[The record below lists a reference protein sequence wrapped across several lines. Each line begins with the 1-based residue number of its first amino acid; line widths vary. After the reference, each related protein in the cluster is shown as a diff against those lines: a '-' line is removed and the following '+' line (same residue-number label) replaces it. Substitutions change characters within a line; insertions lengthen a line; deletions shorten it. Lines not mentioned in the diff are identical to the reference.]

1 MSQNPSLSAPMRLKT
16 QAVLASFLLAL
27 SVHAQIDTNRPVRP
41 MSLEQAIKLAL
52 ENNLQIARAR
62 FEPQLAGFRLS
73 SSYAYYDPVFEAFA
87 DHSYRQR
94 EGQFIPGSG
103 ITAPPST
110 TEADRFGG
118 GITGVLPYTGLRYS
132 IDSSF
137 DHVTGQARGDT
148 IDDYTADVG
157 ITLRQPLL
165 RDFWIDQQR
174 LNIKLARKDLRIS
187 EYAVTFR
194 VMDVVNRVQIAFYD
208 LMGALDAVKARETSL
223 MLADRLVEENRQR
236 VKVGTMAPLDEK
248 QAESE
253 AALRQSE
260 LIQARAEVTR
270 SENILKSLISNNYE
284 QWHTVAII
292 PQEKL
297 LAVPQIYD
305 LQESW
310 LNGLNLR
317 PDYNE
322 AKERVE
328 RQGIVVSYT
337 RNQLF
342 PALDLQGTYGRSG
355 FDNRIGGTNGA
366 ALRDSSF
373 SGSLNDIREETNPRY
388 SYGVIVSVPLTFR
401 AERARHKEAKA
412 LLEQAKLDL
421 QILHQDVL
429 IGIDDAMKAAR
440 AAYERAQASRA
451 AREFAQIALDAEQ
464 KKLDNGRSTS
474 FVVLQLQRDLT
485 SARAEE
491 IDALSDYNKA
501 LTVLTLREGTILKRN
516 NVQLEI
522 EK

>member
-1 MSQNPSLSAPMRLKT
+1 MRPQIQTALAFLCLS
-16 QAVLASFLLAL
+16 L
-27 SVHAQIDTNRPVRP
+27 SVHAQMDTNRPTRP
-41 MSLEQAIKLAL
+41 MSLDQAIKLAL
-52 ENNLQIARAR
+52 ENNMQLARVR

-73 SSYAYYDPVFEAFA
+73 GSYGFYDPVFEGFA
-87 DHSYRQR
+87 NHSYRER
-94 EGQFIPGSG
+94 EGRFNADTG
-103 ITAPPST
+103 ITPSSA
-110 TEADRFGG
+110 TESDTFGG
-118 GITGVLPYTGLRYS
+118 GIVGVLPWTGLRYS
-132 IDSSF
+132 IDSTF
-137 DHVTGQARGDT
+137 DHVTGDATGQAFE
-148 IDDYTADVG
+148 IDEYVADVG
-157 ITLRQPLL
+157 LTLRQPLL

-174 LNIKLARKDLRIS
+174 LNIRLAKRDLKIS
-187 EYAVTFR
+187 EYTVALQ
-194 VMDVVNRVQIAFYD
+194 VMEVVNRTQIAFYD

-223 MLADRLVEENRQR
+223 TLAQRLVEENRQR

-270 SENILKSLISNNYE
+270 FENILKALISNNYE
-284 QWHTVAII
+284 QWHAVAII

-297 LAVPQIYD
+297 LAIPQVYD

-310 LNGLNLR
+310 QNGLNLR

-322 AKERVE
+322 AKERLE
-328 RQGIVVSYT
+328 RQGIVVKYT

-355 FDNRIGGTNGA
+355 FDNRVAGTNVV
-366 ALRDSSF
+366 RDSSF
-373 SGSLNDIREETNPRY
+373 SRSLDDIREENNPRY
-388 SYGVIVSVPLTFR
+388 SYGVIFTLPLTFR

-421 QILHQDVL
+421 QIVHQDVL

-485 SARAEE
+485 NARAEE

-501 LTVLTLREGTILKRN
+501 LTVLHLREGTILKRN
-516 NVQLEI
+516 NVQVEI
-522 EK
+522 EQ

>member
-1 MSQNPSLSAPMRLKT
+1 MRLQIYT
-16 QAVLASFLLAL
+16 ALAL
-27 SVHAQIDTNRPVRP
+27 LCMALPGHAQIDTNRPTRP
-41 MSLEQAIKLAL
+41 MSLDEAVRLAL
-52 ENNLQIARAR
+52 QNNLQIARVR

-73 SSYAYYDPVFEAFA
+73 TAYAYYDPVFEAFA

-94 EGQFIPGSG
+94 EGQFIAGTG
-103 ITAPPST
+103 LTTPPST

-118 GITGVLPYTGLRYS
+118 GITGVLPYTGLRYG

-157 ITLRQPLL
+157 VTLRQPLL
-165 RDFWIDQQR
+165 RDFWIDAQR
-174 LNIKLARKDLRIS
+174 LNIRLAKKDLKIS
-187 EYAVTFR
+187 EYAVTTQ
-194 VMDVVNRVQIAFYD
+194 VMDVVNRTQVAFYD
-208 LMGALDAVKARETSL
+208 LMGALDAVKARETA
-223 MLADRLVEENRQR
+223 LALANRLVEENRQR

-270 SENILKSLISNNYE
+270 SENILKSLISKDYQE
-284 QWHTVAII
+284 WHMVAIM

-297 LAVPQIYD
+297 VAVPQVYD

-310 LNGLNLR
+310 QNGLNLR

-328 RQGIVVSYT
+328 RQGIVVGYT

-342 PALDLQGTYGRSG
+342 PALDLTGTYGRSG
-355 FDNRIGGTNGA
+355 FDNRIGGTNNTV
-366 ALRDSSF
+366 LRDSSF
-373 SGSLNDIREETNPRY
+373 SGALHDVREETNPRY
-388 SYGVIVSVPLTFR
+388 SYGVILTVPLTFR
-401 AERARHKEAKA
+401 SERARHKEAKA

-464 KKLDNGRSTS
+464 KKLDNGRTTS

-485 SARAEE
+485 NARAEE

-501 LTVLTLREGTILKRN
+501 LTVLQLREGTILKRS
-516 NVQLEI
+516 NVQVEI
-522 EK
+522 DK